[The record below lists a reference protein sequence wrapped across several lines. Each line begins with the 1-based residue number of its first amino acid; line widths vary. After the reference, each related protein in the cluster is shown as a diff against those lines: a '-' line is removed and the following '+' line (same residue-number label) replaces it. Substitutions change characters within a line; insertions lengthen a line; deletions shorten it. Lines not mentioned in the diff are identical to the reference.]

1 MKTTRRRFLGQAAAA
16 GAGIATILLP
26 RRGETAVARELRIA
40 AYQDVSQLDPM
51 RSNDTASSAVYDQ
64 LYDRLLVPDQNMQP
78 IPQLAERFDA
88 SPNAKVWTFHL
99 RRGVRFHDGGTLTAD
114 DVVFS
119 LNRILDPKNSSQKR
133 PQIDM
138 IDRVEAAD
146 PYTVRITL
154 QYSYSPFPAAIAL
167 QNIVSRQAA
176 QKWGD
181 QFTKHPVGSGPFQ
194 FVEWVPN
201 DHVTF
206 ARNPQ
211 YWGRPAAV
219 ERLLFRPIPEAS
231 TAAAELLSGGVDIVQ
246 QVTPGTLAQ
255 LRGAP
260 GITIA
265 TQNTTSYGYFGYRAV
280 RPPFTDVRFR
290 EALYRAWSLDAA
302 VKAVFPSEVGRRA
315 YACVSPPI
323 WPDDTAYLTQHAFG
337 HDPARAKTLFG
348 QLTESGVMP
357 RDYTVKVI
365 SLADYRARLSEVLV
379 SNLNQIGVRAT
390 LQVTD
395 LATLLNTLVTNDN
408 YIFSL
413 VGGGGAPDPDQTLYW
428 LFHSGGSHATFM
440 NIKDPELDA
449 RLLRARQATGREA
462 RGRLYTEIQR
472 YVLLEKIYQVPGYYL
487 NNTQAWG
494 RRVRGFKPAIV
505 FGRWDIAT
513 PWATVQLAG

>member
-1 MKTTRRRFLGQAAAA
+1 MHGVRRITRRELVAGAAAA
-16 GAGIATILLP
+16 AILGPARPGGAAAS
-26 RRGETAVARELRIA
+26 RDLRIA

-64 LYDRLLVPDQNMQP
+64 LYDRLLVPDQRMQP
-78 IPQLAERFDA
+78 IPQLAERFTA
-88 SPNAKVWTFHL
+88 SPDAKVWTFYL

-119 LNRILDPKNSSQKR
+119 LNRILDPKNASQKR

-138 IDRVEAAD
+138 ISRVEAVD
-146 PYTVRITL
+146 LLTVRITL
-154 QYSYSPFPAAIAL
+154 QYAYSPFPAAVAL
-167 QNIVSRQAA
+167 QDIVSRQAA
-176 QKWGD
+176 EKVGD
-181 QFTKHPVGSGPFQ
+181 QFTKHPVGSGPFS

-201 DHVTF
+201 DHITL
-206 ARNPQ
+206 ARNAQ

-219 ERLLFRPIPEAS
+219 DRVVFRPIPEAS

-255 LRGAP
+255 LHRAP
-260 GITIA
+260 GVTIG
-265 TQNTTSYGYFGYRAV
+265 TQDTTSYAYFGFRMF

-290 EALYRAWSLDAA
+290 EAVYRAWNLDAA
-302 VKAVFPSEVGRRA
+302 VKAVFPPEVGRRA
-315 YACVSPPI
+315 FACIAPPI

-337 HDPARAKTLFG
+337 YDPARAKTLFG
-348 QLTESGVMP
+348 QLMESGVMS
-357 RDYTVKVI
+357 RDYTIKVI

-379 SNLNQIGVRAT
+379 SNLQQAGVRAA

-440 NIKDPELDA
+440 NIKDPDLDA

-462 RGRLYTEIQR
+462 RARLYTEIQR
-472 YVLLEKIYQVPGYYL
+472 YALLERIYQIPAYYL

-494 RRVRGFKPAIV
+494 RRVRDFRPAIV
-505 FGRWDIAT
+505 FGRWDLAT
-513 PWATVQLAG
+513 PWNTVRLEG